1 MKVEITLDCSDPER
15 LAEFWAS
22 ALGYRRIFAHDPYVG
37 LDPADGN
44 GPRLLLQRVPEPKTV
59 KNRMHIDIRRAD
71 FEQEA
76 GRLVALGAR
85 RLTPGVFT
93 EPGTDSHWIVMADP
107 EGNEFCLVSD
117 RPAQ

>member
-1 MKVEITLDCSDPER
+1 MRMEITLDCSDPER

-22 ALGYRRIFAHDPYVG
+22 ALGYRRVYAHDPYVG
-37 LDPADGN
+37 LAPVEGN

-76 GRLVALGAR
+76 GRLVALGAQ
-85 RLTPGVFT
+85 RLTPGIIT
-93 EPGTDSHWIVMADP
+93 EPGTDSRWIVMADP

-117 RPAQ
+117 RPGQ